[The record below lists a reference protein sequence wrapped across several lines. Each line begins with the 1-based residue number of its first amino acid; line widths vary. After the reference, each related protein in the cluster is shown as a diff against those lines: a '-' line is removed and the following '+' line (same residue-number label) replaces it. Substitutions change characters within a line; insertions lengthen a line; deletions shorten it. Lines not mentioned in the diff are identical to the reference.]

1 MQNNGFT
8 APNGSTLEVATVSSD
23 TKLILI
29 QNNDASS
36 DLRFGFTDAKTN
48 ATDGF
53 LVEAKQTFPLPVDG
67 NGGKIFVFG
76 VGAIVA
82 GVIGQL

>member
-29 QNNDASS
+29 QNNNASS
-36 DLRFGFTDAKTN
+36 DLRFGFTAAKTN
-48 ATDGF
+48 ITDGF
-53 LVEAKQTFPLPVDG
+53 RVGPEETFPLPVDG
-67 NGGKIFVFG
+67 NGGKIFVLG
-76 VGAIVA
+76 DGAEIA
-82 GVIGQL
+82 GVMGQL